1 LLARSFLHASPVRW
15 HRLLLVLK
23 SHFAAGQH
31 VGGSSMF
38 WGLFGQ
44 SATMNSSAHLAGIR
58 LLTATAVDL
67 QTLLQDGKITSRE
80 LIEKSFEQIDTHNH
94 SGMKLPA
101 LISAMPRDKALQQA
115 DNLDRERKAG
125 IIRGP
130 FHGIP
135 IILKVKCPSSQQ
147 ECQKLIWQDT
157 INTHPDLGMPTTLGT
172 RALENAVPAGNARI
186 IEALFFF
193 YPVPVVCLLT
203 MPAAFRG
210 IDYFGKSKSFGRC
223 STLG

>member
-1 LLARSFLHASPVRW
+1 MRLRW
-15 HRLLLVLK
+15 HRLLLVLE